1 MQNKVVA
8 IILARGGSKG
18 IPRKNVLNFVGHPL
32 VAWSVMQAKKTKEI
46 DEVYVSSDSDE
57 ILEIAQSYGAKVI
70 KRPDEYAGDT
80 AKSEEAILHA
90 LKVLGSDQEI
100 IIMLEPTAPLRK
112 PNDLGNAVKL
122 FRNKG
127 WDSCFSGATLQSF
140 LIWKRDNKGKFTSIN
155 YDYKNQGPRQMREPN
170 YHENG
175 AIYMFK
181 PEIVLKNKNRFG
193 GNIGIFP
200 NDFWQS
206 FELDEP
212 EDWNFVEL
220 VFRKY
225 LLEDCKNLGINL

>member
-57 ILEIAQSYGAKVI
+57 IIEIAQSYGAKVI
-70 KRPDEYAGDT
+70 KRPDEYAGDA

-122 FRNKG
+122 FRKKG

-140 LIWKRDNKGKFTSIN
+140 LIWKRDYKGKLTSIN
-155 YDYKNQGPRQMREPN
+155 YDYKNQGPRQMREPD

-225 LLEDCKNLGINL
+225 LLEDYKNLGINL